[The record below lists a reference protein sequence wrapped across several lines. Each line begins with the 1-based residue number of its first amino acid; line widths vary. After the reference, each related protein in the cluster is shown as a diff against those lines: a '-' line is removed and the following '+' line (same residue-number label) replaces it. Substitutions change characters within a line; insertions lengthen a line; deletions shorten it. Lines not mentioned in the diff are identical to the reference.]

1 MGNPSIS
8 IPDSL
13 LGDVDAIAHARSN
26 PGEKVSRSEVVRD
39 ALEKY
44 VDEHEEEVAKGNADN
59 DNSTDGAQAT
69 N

>member
-8 IPDSL
+8 IPDPL
-13 LGDVDAIAHARSN
+13 LGDVDAIAHARSG

-39 ALEKY
+39 ALENY
-44 VDEHEEEVAKGNADN
+44 VAEHGEEVVRGNADSE
-59 DNSTDGAQAT
+59 DSIDGATAQ